1 MAGKYEY
8 LIVRKAVHV
17 HDSPTILSVQI
28 PVRLG
33 YEMAS
38 ARSRGIVSL
47 FCKDQGLTGSPAE
60 NIIDVKRTEN
70 RS

>member
-1 MAGKYEY
+1 MAGKYEH

-17 HDSPTILSVQI
+17 HDSPTILSMQI

-38 ARSRGIVSL
+38 ARSRGIVSFFL
-47 FCKDQGLTGSPAE
+47 QRSRPHRLTS
-60 NIIDVKRTEN
+60 R
-70 RS
+70 RYY